1 MCLNGQSK
9 RIAMTKSK
17 IEIQEEKI
25 EIHVPEGDTKDLA
38 LLDRSDIIFAILY
51 GGLFIW
57 GLVFTLIS
65 I

>member
-1 MCLNGQSK
+1 
-9 RIAMTKSK
+9 MTENK

-25 EIHVPEGDTKDLA
+25 EIHVPESDTKDLT
-38 LLDRSDIIFAILY
+38 LLDRSDIVFAILY
-51 GGLFIW
+51 GGLFVW